1 MDQRERLLR
10 TLDREEV
17 DRAPCASPLQTGT
30 VALMELSGAHWPAA
44 NEDPQLMTE
53 LALAAHR
60 YARLEAVRVPFDV
73 TVDASAFGAVTDR
86 GRSDRQP
93 LILGPLLDGP
103 DDRIETLPDPDLDG
117 RAPVLLSSVQM
128 LAKRGIAAPVVC
140 GVVGPFMLACQ
151 LRGLEAALFD
161 IVLEP
166 SRMRGLLETTTAW
179 GSAFSTRA
187 IEAGADIIA
196 IVDAT
201 STGSILGAAQYAE
214 HAQPFQTDIVRR
226 IGGCGARAVLH
237 ICGDTSENLKGMA
250 GTGANGISLD
260 QCMDMAM
267 ARRRLG
273 AGTALMGN
281 VDPVGTLWLGG
292 PEEVRRS
299 VTRCLADG
307 VDVVAPGCG
316 LAPHTPLENVRA
328 MVRATRGID

>member
-1 MDQRERLLR
+1 M
-10 TLDREEV
+10 
-17 DRAPCASPLQTGT
+17 SK
-30 VALMELSGAHWPAA
+30 
-44 NEDPQLMTE
+44 

-60 YARLEAVRVPFDV
+60 YAGLEAVRVPFDV
-73 TVDASAFGAVTDR
+73 TVDASAFGATADQ
-86 GRSDRQP
+86 GTSDRQP
-93 LILGPLLDGP
+93 FTLRPLMKGP
-103 DDRIETLPDPDLDG
+103 DDRIVTLPDPNSDG

-128 LAKRGIAAPVVC
+128 LASRGAATPVIC

-179 GSAFSTRA
+179 GCAFSRRA
-187 IEAGADIIA
+187 IEAGADVIA

-214 HAQPFQTDIVRR
+214 HAQPFQSEVVRS

-237 ICGDTSENLKGMA
+237 ICGDTSEILERMA
-250 GTGANGISLD
+250 GTRAKGISLD
-260 QCMDMAM
+260 QCMDLAT
-267 ARRRLG
+267 AKRRLG
-273 AGTALMGN
+273 EGSALIGN
-281 VDPVGTLWLGG
+281 VDPVGTLWLAG
-292 PEEVRRS
+292 PKEVARS

-316 LAPHTPLENVRA
+316 LAPRTPLENVKA
-328 MVRATRGID
+328 MVRATRRMD